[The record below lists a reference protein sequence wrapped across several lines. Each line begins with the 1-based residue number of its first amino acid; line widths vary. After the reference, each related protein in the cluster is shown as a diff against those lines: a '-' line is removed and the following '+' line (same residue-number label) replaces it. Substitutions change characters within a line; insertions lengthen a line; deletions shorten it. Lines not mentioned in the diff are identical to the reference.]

1 MYVTMITKLKKT
13 INFVHGRNMGWVEGM
28 TMLEE
33 LEGKKEK
40 EEVIY
45 FYIFILNV
53 KNKCEKRMLNTKALF
68 WGIEITYFTRVNKQ

>member
-1 MYVTMITKLKKT
+1 
-13 INFVHGRNMGWVEGM
+13 M